1 MFGTRSARLRYW
13 WNKSN
18 RASKSPRRVTLGLE
32 TLETRTVPS
41 NVPPLPSDNQIFL
54 ATLYQ
59 GELQRPIDSGGL
71 ASWGNQLD
79 QNVSRAAVVGAIL
92 NSNEYLSR
100 EISTDYHLLLGR
112 DPDPSGLLHFT
123 QARENGATPQE
134 VQASIM
140 GSDEFFARVSGDLT
154 SFLQEYGGAGL
165 QPGSVARSELTA
177 YRFLNAVYG
186 EVLNRPVDA
195 TGLAGWFPLA
205 SDVAGR
211 TRIVS
216 EVEASPEATQLVVS
230 TIYQD
235 ILGRAPDTAGLA
247 YWTGQLQQGVS
258 KSTVLAAVLGSD
270 EFFSRIQS
278 YASQINTS
286 DPNVAAATFISE
298 AHLFKS
304 QPPVVPAAP
313 PVVVV
318 GSGGDNSGFDVP
330 PADNTWGNV
339 FGVDNSGDNTVIDNS
354 VIPIPVTDTSAVD
367 NSSDDNSTTDATD
380 SSSTDCS
387 CDTGAPDT
395 TGFGWD
401 TSSSDNS
408 SDSNPGF

>member
-1 MFGTRSARLRYW
+1 MSAALSARLRRW
-13 WNKSN
+13 WNTSSP
-18 RASKSPRRVTLGLE
+18 ASKSPQRVSLGLE

-41 NVPPLPSDNQIFL
+41 SVPGLPPDNQIFL
-54 ATLYQ
+54 ATVYQ
-59 GELQRPIDSGGL
+59 GELQRPIDSSGL

-79 QNVSRAAVVGAIL
+79 QNVSRAEVVGAIL
-92 NSNEYLSR
+92 TSNEYLSR
-100 EISTDYHLLLGR
+100 ELSTDYHLLLGR
-112 DPDPSGLLHFT
+112 DPDPSGLLHFM
-123 QARENGATPQE
+123 QALENGATPQE

-154 SFLQEYGGAGL
+154 SFLQQYGGAAL

-177 YRFLNAVYG
+177 YRLLNAVYG

-205 SDVAGR
+205 GDTAGR

-235 ILGRAPDTAGLA
+235 VLGRAPDTGGLA
-247 YWTGQLQQGVS
+247 YWAGQLQQRVS
-258 KSTVLAAVLGSD
+258 KSTVLATVLGSD
-270 EFFSRIQS
+270 EFFSRMQS
-278 YASQINTS
+278 YAKQINTS

-298 AHLFKS
+298 AQLFKS

-313 PVVVV
+313 PVAAV
-318 GSGGDNSGFDVP
+318 GSGGDNSGFDTP
-330 PADNTWGNV
+330 PGDNTWGNV
-339 FGVDNSGDNTVIDNS
+339 FGVDNSGGSTVIADNS
-354 VIPIPVTDTSAVD
+354 VIPTSVTDTWAID
-367 NSSDDNSTTDATD
+367 NSYDNSTTDATD

-395 TGFGWD
+395 TGFSGD
-401 TSSSDNS
+401 MSSTDNS
-408 SDSNPGF
+408 FDPSGGF